1 MKSFTKNFSLLLVV
15 VSVAMTS
22 LIFTPT
28 VSAQTSVSTQYD
40 DIQSQGLIFAGICT
54 SSTATCECRD
64 NGNCTLQDILQVL
77 VNLSVFIL
85 AISGSVMLFI
95 FVYGGFFWLTSQGK
109 TERVEKGRQAMVG
122 ALVGL
127 VIIFGAYAAINIII
141 SVLQTGTLPESGQ
154 SIEDTIGS
162 EGVIKTE

>member
-1 MKSFTKNFSLLLVV
+1 M
-15 VSVAMTS
+15 
-22 LIFTPT
+22 
-28 VSAQTSVSTQYD
+28 
-40 DIQSQGLIFAGICT
+40 
-54 SSTATCECRD
+54 
-64 NGNCTLQDILQVL
+64 
-77 VNLSVFIL
+77 
-85 AISGSVMLFI
+85 

-127 VIIFGAYAAINIII
+127 IIIFGAYAAINIII
-141 SVLQTGTLPESGQ
+141 SVLQTGTLPDSGQ